1 MVVVA
6 PSSGLSALR
15 AATFLLVGIAL
26 LAGAAA
32 TARGAARF
40 MRTSQVAPGVV
51 TRLLAGAS
59 HPEIRFATPDGRSFT
74 YPQGGLVGGYR
85 AGQAVRVRYLPA
97 DPDESASV
105 DRWPAVWGATL
116 LLSLLG
122 GVFSL
127 GGLASVVSAV
137 RR

>member
-6 PSSGLSALR
+6 PSSGPPALR
-15 AATFLLVGIAL
+15 AVVFLLVGVAL
-26 LAGAAA
+26 LVGAAA
-32 TARGAARF
+32 TARGAVRF
-40 MRTSQVAPGVV
+40 MKMSQVAPGVV

-85 AGQAVRVRYLPA
+85 PGQAVRVRYLPA
-97 DPDESASV
+97 NPDGSASV
-105 DRWPAVWGATL
+105 DRWPAVWGATM

-127 GGLASVVSAV
+127 GGVASAIAAV